1 MLLEVLEEIDRKYVV
16 NTIKEIVKQIESI
29 DVDLTIE
36 LNRKNKRRTRRI
48 DTKRT

>member
-1 MLLEVLEEIDRKYVV
+1 MLLEVLGEIDSKYVV

-36 LNRKNKRRTRRI
+36 LNRKNKRNKER
-48 DTKRT
+48 